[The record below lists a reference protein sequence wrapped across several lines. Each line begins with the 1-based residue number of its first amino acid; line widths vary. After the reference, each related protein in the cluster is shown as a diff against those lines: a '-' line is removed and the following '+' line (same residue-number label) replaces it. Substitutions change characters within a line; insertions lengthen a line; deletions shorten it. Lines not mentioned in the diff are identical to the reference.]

1 MMFSNMLI
9 LHGGGPTA
17 VINSSLYGSIKEAK
31 KYSQIT
37 KIYGVIGG
45 SIGLLNENFIDLK
58 SIAEDKLNMLLNT
71 PASALGT
78 SRDHLE
84 PNDYDRM
91 VEILIKYNI
100 KYVLLNGGNGTM
112 DTCGKLYEKCKKHD
126 ILVVGIP
133 KTIDNDISVTDHC
146 PGFGSAARYMVGS
159 ISEIVQDLKSL
170 PIHVVIVE
178 ALGRNAGWITASSAL
193 AKRNNNDGPDLIYL
207 PEKAF
212 NRDEFLDDVK
222 RIYDEKGRVL
232 VIASEGLKYENGNPI
247 VEPVFS
253 SGRSIYFGDVSAHL
267 ATLVIKNL
275 GIKARSEK
283 PGILGRASIAWQSE
297 IDREEAIIAGEE
309 AVKSVISGKTGVM
322 VGFERVKS
330 NTYTCKT
337 VLIPIKDVQLNEK
350 IMPENFINQ
359 RGNFV
364 TQEFID
370 WCRPLIGSDFPEFIS
385 FRDMI

>member
-212 NRDEFLDDVK
+212 NQDEFLDDVK